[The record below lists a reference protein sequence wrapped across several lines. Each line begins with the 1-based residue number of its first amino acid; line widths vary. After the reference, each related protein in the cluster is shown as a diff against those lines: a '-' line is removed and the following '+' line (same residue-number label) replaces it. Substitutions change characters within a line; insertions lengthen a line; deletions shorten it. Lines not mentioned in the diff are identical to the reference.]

1 MGLLGHVQGQISCSL
16 ELTPLETGAAHRQGT
31 DPLQGAFHGGGHGAG
46 AEHVGAE
53 VGAVV
58 DARQHQIR
66 CFVHQFAQGQ
76 LHAIGRCAAAGPGGH
91 ARCKQFVRPF
101 GAQGGLQGQ
110 AVAGGGAFLVGAD
123 HRDLVT
129 PGGRGRSQGADPL
142 GEDPVV
148 IADQDP
154 HGSADG
160 WGEPK
165 RAGCLQSGPFRL
177 CSVSAPVT
185 LQQLTDQLDAL
196 EQQASAEIAEA
207 ADAAALEQLRVGL
220 LGKKGRLSGVLG
232 AMGKLPGQERPVVGQ
247 RANVLKTQVQTLLSD
262 RLQAVQQAAMAERIA
277 RESID
282 VTAPPSGIPMGHR
295 HPLITTT
302 EEIVDLFLGLG
313 YSVAEGPEVEKDHYN
328 FTALNIPEDH
338 PARDMQDTFYL
349 GADLLMRTHTSP
361 VQIRHLEQNPPPVR
375 IVAPGRVYR
384 RDAVDATHSP
394 VFHQVEVLAID
405 EGLDFSHLRGT
416 VMAFLKAFFGDLPVR
431 FRASYFPFT
440 EPSAE
445 VDVQWRGRWLE
456 VMGCGMVDP
465 AVLEGLGL
473 DPERYSG
480 FAAGLGVE
488 RFCMVRHGIDDIR
501 RLYTSDLRFLEQF

>member
-1 MGLLGHVQGQISCSL
+1 
-16 ELTPLETGAAHRQGT
+16 
-31 DPLQGAFHGGGHGAG
+31 
-46 AEHVGAE
+46 
-53 VGAVV
+53 
-58 DARQHQIR
+58 
-66 CFVHQFAQGQ
+66 
-76 LHAIGRCAAAGPGGH
+76 
-91 ARCKQFVRPF
+91 
-101 GAQGGLQGQ
+101 
-110 AVAGGGAFLVGAD
+110 
-123 HRDLVT
+123 
-129 PGGRGRSQGADPL
+129 
-142 GEDPVV
+142 
-148 IADQDP
+148 
-154 HGSADG
+154 
-160 WGEPK
+160 
-165 RAGCLQSGPFRL
+165 
-177 CSVSAPVT
+177 VSATVS
-185 LQQLTDQLDAL
+185 LQQLTDQLEAL
-196 EQQASAEIAEA
+196 EADAAAAIARA
-207 ADAAALEQLRVGL
+207 ADAEALEQLRVGL
-220 LGKKGRLSGVLG
+220 LGKKGRLSAVLG
-232 AMGKLPGQERPVVGQ
+232 AMGKLPGEERPLVGQ
-247 RANVLKTQVQTLLSD
+247 RANVLKTQVQQLLSQ
-262 RLQAVQQAAMAERIA
+262 RLQAVKSAAMEARIA
-277 RESID
+277 AETLD
-282 VTAPPSGIPMGHR
+282 VTAAASGIPVGHR

-302 EEIVDLFLGLG
+302 EEIVDLFCGLG
-313 YSVAEGPEVEKDHYN
+313 YQVAEGPEVESDHYN
-328 FTALNIPEDH
+328 FTALNIPADH

-349 GADLLMRTHTSP
+349 QDNLLLRTHTSP

-473 DPERYSG
+473 DPDRWSG

>member
-1 MGLLGHVQGQISCSL
+1 M
-16 ELTPLETGAAHRQGT
+16 
-31 DPLQGAFHGGGHGAG
+31 
-46 AEHVGAE
+46 
-53 VGAVV
+53 
-58 DARQHQIR
+58 
-66 CFVHQFAQGQ
+66 
-76 LHAIGRCAAAGPGGH
+76 
-91 ARCKQFVRPF
+91 
-101 GAQGGLQGQ
+101 
-110 AVAGGGAFLVGAD
+110 
-123 HRDLVT
+123 
-129 PGGRGRSQGADPL
+129 
-142 GEDPVV
+142 
-148 IADQDP
+148 
-154 HGSADG
+154 
-160 WGEPK
+160 
-165 RAGCLQSGPFRL
+165 
-177 CSVSAPVT
+177 SAPVT

-196 EQQASAEIAEA
+196 EQQATTEISEA
-207 ADAAALEQLRVGL
+207 SDAAALEQLRVGL
-220 LGKKGRLSGVLG
+220 LGKKGRISGVLG
-232 AMGKLPGQERPVVGQ
+232 AMGKLPGSERPLVGQ
-247 RANVLKTQVQTLLSD
+247 RANVLKTQVQSLLAE
-262 RLQAVQQAAMAERIA
+262 RLAAVKQAAMADRIA

-282 VTAPPSGIPMGHR
+282 VTAPASGIPMGHR

-349 GADLLMRTHTSP
+349 QGDLLLRTHTSP

>member
-1 MGLLGHVQGQISCSL
+1 M
-16 ELTPLETGAAHRQGT
+16 
-31 DPLQGAFHGGGHGAG
+31 
-46 AEHVGAE
+46 
-53 VGAVV
+53 
-58 DARQHQIR
+58 
-66 CFVHQFAQGQ
+66 
-76 LHAIGRCAAAGPGGH
+76 
-91 ARCKQFVRPF
+91 
-101 GAQGGLQGQ
+101 
-110 AVAGGGAFLVGAD
+110 
-123 HRDLVT
+123 
-129 PGGRGRSQGADPL
+129 
-142 GEDPVV
+142 
-148 IADQDP
+148 
-154 HGSADG
+154 
-160 WGEPK
+160 
-165 RAGCLQSGPFRL
+165 
-177 CSVSAPVT
+177 SAPVT

-196 EQQASAEIAEA
+196 EQQATTEISEA
-207 ADAAALEQLRVGL
+207 SDAAALEQLRVGL
-220 LGKKGRLSGVLG
+220 LGKKGRISGVLG
-232 AMGKLPGQERPVVGQ
+232 AMGKLPGSERPLVGQ
-247 RANVLKTQVQTLLSD
+247 RANVLKTRVQSLLAE
-262 RLQAVQQAAMAERIA
+262 RLAAVKQAAMAERIA

-282 VTAPPSGIPMGHR
+282 VTAPASGIPMGHR

-349 GADLLMRTHTSP
+349 QGDLLLRTHTSP

>member
-1 MGLLGHVQGQISCSL
+1 M
-16 ELTPLETGAAHRQGT
+16 
-31 DPLQGAFHGGGHGAG
+31 
-46 AEHVGAE
+46 
-53 VGAVV
+53 
-58 DARQHQIR
+58 
-66 CFVHQFAQGQ
+66 
-76 LHAIGRCAAAGPGGH
+76 
-91 ARCKQFVRPF
+91 
-101 GAQGGLQGQ
+101 
-110 AVAGGGAFLVGAD
+110 
-123 HRDLVT
+123 
-129 PGGRGRSQGADPL
+129 
-142 GEDPVV
+142 
-148 IADQDP
+148 
-154 HGSADG
+154 
-160 WGEPK
+160 
-165 RAGCLQSGPFRL
+165 
-177 CSVSAPVT
+177 SAPVT

-196 EQQASAEIAEA
+196 EQQAAAEIAEA

-220 LGKKGRLSGVLG
+220 LGKKGRISGVLG
-232 AMGKLPGQERPVVGQ
+232 AMGKLPGEERPLVGQ
-247 RANVLKTQVQTLLSD
+247 RANVLKTQVQSLLGE
-262 RLQAVQQAAMAERIA
+262 RLQAVKQAAMAERIA
-277 RESID
+277 RESLD
-282 VTAPPSGIPMGHR
+282 VTAPASGVPMGHR

-313 YSVAEGPEVEKDHYN
+313 YSVAEGPEVERDHYN

-349 GADLLMRTHTSP
+349 GGDLLMRTHTSP
-361 VQIRHLEQNPPPVR
+361 VQIRHLEENPPPVR
-375 IVAPGRVYR
+375 VVAPGRVYR

>member
-1 MGLLGHVQGQISCSL
+1 MSAS
-16 ELTPLETGAAHRQGT
+16 
-31 DPLQGAFHGGGHGAG
+31 
-46 AEHVGAE
+46 
-53 VGAVV
+53 
-58 DARQHQIR
+58 
-66 CFVHQFAQGQ
+66 
-76 LHAIGRCAAAGPGGH
+76 
-91 ARCKQFVRPF
+91 
-101 GAQGGLQGQ
+101 
-110 AVAGGGAFLVGAD
+110 
-123 HRDLVT
+123 VT
-129 PGGRGRSQGADPL
+129 
-142 GEDPVV
+142 V
-148 IADQDP
+148 
-154 HGSADG
+154 
-160 WGEPK
+160 
-165 RAGCLQSGPFRL
+165 
-177 CSVSAPVT
+177 
-185 LQQLTDQLDAL
+185 QQLTDQLDAL
-196 EQQASAEIAEA
+196 EQQASVDISEA
-207 ADAAALEQLRVGL
+207 SDAQALEQLRIGL
-220 LGKKGRLSGVLG
+220 LGKKGRISGVLG
-232 AMGKLPGQERPVVGQ
+232 AMGKLPGQDRPLVGQ
-247 RANVLKTQVQTLLSD
+247 RANVLKTQVQALLAD
-262 RLQAVQQAAMAERIA
+262 RLEAVKAAAMEERIA
-277 RESID
+277 RETID
-282 VTAPPSGIPMGHR
+282 VTAPASGVPLGHR

-313 YSVAEGPEVEKDHYN
+313 YSVAEGPEVEQDHYN
-328 FTALNIPEDH
+328 FSALNIPEDH

-349 GADLLMRTHTSP
+349 KDDLLLRTHTSP

-473 DPERYSG
+473 DPDRWSG

>member
-1 MGLLGHVQGQISCSL
+1 
-16 ELTPLETGAAHRQGT
+16 
-31 DPLQGAFHGGGHGAG
+31 
-46 AEHVGAE
+46 
-53 VGAVV
+53 
-58 DARQHQIR
+58 
-66 CFVHQFAQGQ
+66 
-76 LHAIGRCAAAGPGGH
+76 
-91 ARCKQFVRPF
+91 
-101 GAQGGLQGQ
+101 
-110 AVAGGGAFLVGAD
+110 
-123 HRDLVT
+123 
-129 PGGRGRSQGADPL
+129 
-142 GEDPVV
+142 
-148 IADQDP
+148 
-154 HGSADG
+154 
-160 WGEPK
+160 
-165 RAGCLQSGPFRL
+165 
-177 CSVSAPVT
+177 VS
-185 LQQLTDQLDAL
+185 LQQLTDQLEAL
-196 EQQASAEIAEA
+196 ETEAAAEIAAA
-207 ADAAALEQLRVGL
+207 ADADALEQLRVSL

-232 AMGKLPGQERPVVGQ
+232 AMGKLPGDERPLVGQ
-247 RANVLKTQVQTLLSD
+247 RANVLKTQVQGLLSE
-262 RLQAVQQAAMAERIA
+262 RLQAVKAAALEARIA
-277 RESID
+277 RETLD
-282 VTAPPSGIPMGHR
+282 VTAAASGVPVGHR

-302 EEIVDLFLGLG
+302 EEIVDLFCGLG
-313 YSVAEGPEVEKDHYN
+313 YKVVEGPEVETDHYN
-328 FTALNIPEDH
+328 FTALNIPPDH

-349 GADLLMRTHTSP
+349 KDNLLLRTHTSP
-361 VQIRHLEQNPPPVR
+361 VQIRQLEQNPPPVR

>member
-1 MGLLGHVQGQISCSL
+1 M
-16 ELTPLETGAAHRQGT
+16 
-31 DPLQGAFHGGGHGAG
+31 
-46 AEHVGAE
+46 
-53 VGAVV
+53 
-58 DARQHQIR
+58 
-66 CFVHQFAQGQ
+66 
-76 LHAIGRCAAAGPGGH
+76 
-91 ARCKQFVRPF
+91 
-101 GAQGGLQGQ
+101 
-110 AVAGGGAFLVGAD
+110 
-123 HRDLVT
+123 
-129 PGGRGRSQGADPL
+129 
-142 GEDPVV
+142 
-148 IADQDP
+148 
-154 HGSADG
+154 SAT
-160 WGEPK
+160 
-165 RAGCLQSGPFRL
+165 
-177 CSVSAPVT
+177 VT
-185 LQQLTDQLDAL
+185 LQQLTEQLDAL
-196 EQQASAEIAEA
+196 EQQAAVDI
-207 ADAAALEQLRVGL
+207 ADAVDAQALEQLRVGL
-220 LGKKGRLSGVLG
+220 LGKKGKLSGVLG
-232 AMGKLPGQERPVVGQ
+232 AMGKLPGSDRPVVGQ
-247 RANVLKTQVQTLLSD
+247 RANVLKTQVQTLLAD
-262 RLQAVQQAAMAERIA
+262 RLQAVKQAAMAERIA
-277 RESID
+277 RERLD
-282 VTAPPSGIPMGHR
+282 VTAPASGIPMGHR

-313 YSVAEGPEVEKDHYN
+313 YSVAEGPEVEQDHYN

-349 GADLLMRTHTSP
+349 QKDLLLRTHTSP

-416 VMAFLKAFFGDLPVR
+416 VMAVLKAFFGDLPVR

>member
-1 MGLLGHVQGQISCSL
+1 
-16 ELTPLETGAAHRQGT
+16 
-31 DPLQGAFHGGGHGAG
+31 
-46 AEHVGAE
+46 
-53 VGAVV
+53 
-58 DARQHQIR
+58 
-66 CFVHQFAQGQ
+66 
-76 LHAIGRCAAAGPGGH
+76 
-91 ARCKQFVRPF
+91 
-101 GAQGGLQGQ
+101 
-110 AVAGGGAFLVGAD
+110 
-123 HRDLVT
+123 
-129 PGGRGRSQGADPL
+129 
-142 GEDPVV
+142 
-148 IADQDP
+148 
-154 HGSADG
+154 
-160 WGEPK
+160 
-165 RAGCLQSGPFRL
+165 
-177 CSVSAPVT
+177 VSAPVT

-196 EQQASAEIAEA
+196 EQQASVAIAEA
-207 ADAAALEQLRVGL
+207 VDAEALEQLRVGL
-220 LGKKGRLSGVLG
+220 LGKKGRISGVLG
-232 AMGKLPGQERPVVGQ
+232 AMGKLPGDERPVVGQ
-247 RANVLKTQVQTLLSD
+247 RANVLKTQVKMLLSD
-262 RLQAVQQAAMAERIA
+262 RLQAVQKAAMAERIA
-277 RESID
+277 SESID
-282 VTAPPSGIPMGHR
+282 VTAPPSGIPLGHR

-313 YSVAEGPEVEKDHYN
+313 YSVAEGPEVERDHYN

-349 GADLLMRTHTSP
+349 GGDLLMRTHTSP

>member
-1 MGLLGHVQGQISCSL
+1 M
-16 ELTPLETGAAHRQGT
+16 
-31 DPLQGAFHGGGHGAG
+31 
-46 AEHVGAE
+46 
-53 VGAVV
+53 
-58 DARQHQIR
+58 
-66 CFVHQFAQGQ
+66 
-76 LHAIGRCAAAGPGGH
+76 
-91 ARCKQFVRPF
+91 
-101 GAQGGLQGQ
+101 
-110 AVAGGGAFLVGAD
+110 
-123 HRDLVT
+123 
-129 PGGRGRSQGADPL
+129 
-142 GEDPVV
+142 
-148 IADQDP
+148 
-154 HGSADG
+154 SAT
-160 WGEPK
+160 
-165 RAGCLQSGPFRL
+165 
-177 CSVSAPVT
+177 VT
-185 LQQLTDQLDAL
+185 LQQLTEQLDAL
-196 EQQASAEIAEA
+196 EQQAA
-207 ADAAALEQLRVGL
+207 ADIADAVNAQALEQLRVGL
-220 LGKKGRLSGVLG
+220 LGKKGKLSGVLG
-232 AMGKLPGQERPVVGQ
+232 AMGKLPGSDRPVVGQ
-247 RANVLKTQVQTLLSD
+247 RANVLKTQVQTLLAD
-262 RLQAVQQAAMAERIA
+262 RLQAVKQAAMAERIA
-277 RESID
+277 RERLD
-282 VTAPPSGIPMGHR
+282 VTAPASGIPMGHR

-313 YSVAEGPEVEKDHYN
+313 YSVAEGPEVEQDHYN

-349 GADLLMRTHTSP
+349 QKDLLLRTHTSP

-465 AVLEGLGL
+465 AVLEGMGL